1 MPKNPQ
7 SLKNSVVEKVLAR
20 SDSKAAFVRSAGVG
34 FPSGVIGI
42 TSMLLQ

>member
-1 MPKNPQ
+1 M
-7 SLKNSVVEKVLAR
+7 LA
-20 SDSKAAFVRSAGVG
+20 DSKAAFVRSAGVG